1 MAEMTLEE
9 KIAGF
14 WNYIGIKVAEKD
26 VHGVWDAAIEIAI
39 LEGRLKERSA
49 HENAG

>member
-1 MAEMTLEE
+1 MAELALED

-14 WNYIGIKVAEKD
+14 WVYIGIKVAEKD

-39 LEGRLKERSA
+39 LEGRLKERKSG
-49 HENAG
+49 EG